1 MSAGRSARARRAHAK
16 YAVSQNAHPYQ
27 PAQRRLPRPALR
39 FTLSVRRALALSLS
53 LVLVLALNPL
63 SVNPPAQNQKAYADS
78 AENIDGGGVLS
89 QSACLT
95 KENEAPL
102 SSAYTDWRAV
112 AQGVESGALD
122 DPGFKPI
129 GSGSAADP
137 YVIETPEAF
146 AWWALLHCD
155 ESATLTADV
164 DLTAR
169 NGEQIDWPGDTV
181 LSGSL
186 DGQGHRVSFHT
197 LGTGLFSG
205 VSASGAV
212 RWLTL
217 GAPLERSAAVQS
229 AGPLAGS
236 LAGYNSGALEGVM
249 NFMAVSGARDG
260 LDDTSGVVEG
270 RAADAAVGAASP
282 LPPAGG
288 VPAQRV
294 LAGGI
299 VAVNDGSIKDCAN
312 QGPVANGSADAT
324 SAAGGIA
331 AEGGGTIATSY
342 NAGDV
347 CAEQGGAY
355 VITSFAAPAGYDAV
369 VDAASC
375 YLAPGDGA
383 DYEGV
388 SGADAARPGAV
399 SSEELQAAAER
410 LNDGRTGADA
420 PWMAGE
426 GAGAYPSLRSLVTL
440 QASAPDSL
448 GASNVLATAPRS
460 ESRTWEDFAHPGWT
474 DIEARN
480 RGIIGGDGVLDHPY
494 VIHDAEGLAWWAYKV
509 NHDPGTSTTWSSE
522 PHEGTN
528 IPYNKSCVKLAEDID
543 LSGFSHTGQSAVG
556 SNYANCLQWVPIGG
570 AAIWDIGD
578 SGAFAGNFECQGHA
592 ISNLRVQERPYK
604 SGLFGQV
611 ANAGS
616 SGGGNARS
624 GTGIIRGVRVT
635 SGYVHGT
642 DRVGG
647 IVGQVNGAVQVTDC
661 SNAATIVSDTNI
673 SGGTSCNTG
682 GVVGCSLSAPGLVI
696 DHCCNRGSVS
706 ASREAGGLYGFSNN
720 CQTTIKAS
728 YNTGEVN
735 STQNCGG
742 IVGTGT
748 STSLISC
755 YNAGKVA
762 GPGGSL
768 SGYSASASNCYYAND
783 IGSATNTSLGTPL
796 SSHYMRSWD
805 FAYHELNGNN
815 YVGPGGASS
824 TTWTQDGLNGAPE
837 VNGGYPIFGNLDIVQ
852 QTVTL
857 DPAAAAR
864 SADGSVTV
872 NLPRSLSGTVTLLAE
887 LDVSNFDGAS
897 LVRPDE
903 VRAGFNTWGTVNA
916 NQKIALQVGSDLST
930 HSASG
935 STLSTRG
942 ASEVTLN
949 AAAAYDYPSARSVS
963 LVVKTPSYPSRIVI
977 KLSPITSKT
986 LDVTVPVEQ
995 AGGSFALAPD
1005 GTAHTLGGGAG
1016 HEAALAAGPS
1026 VFKNN
1031 GSVPVSVELS
1041 SVTAAPVNPSAGIT
1055 AALSPGTQQLADSA
1069 DSVTDAGN
1077 TRLGVTTAVGA
1088 GAGGNTAAPAFDR
1101 PLWFAPGTDGAAG
1114 TVPLAFFLPG
1124 TSVGSDPYALAW
1136 RYVMEYAGTYV
1147 GDPATFSFDTVF
1159 TIGLPANDVTGASVA
1174 PVPSSRGAGH
1184 G

>member
-1 MSAGRSARARRAHAK
+1 MSAGSTTRAKGAHADH
-16 YAVSQNAHPYQ
+16 AVSPNTHPYQ
-27 PAQRRLPRPALR
+27 PAHRRLPRPALR
-39 FTLSVRRALALSLS
+39 FSLSVRRALVLSLS
-53 LVLVLALNPL
+53 LVLVLALSPL
-63 SVNPPAQNQKAYADS
+63 SANPPAQSQKAYAES
-78 AENIDGGGVLS
+78 AENSDGGGVLS
-89 QSACLT
+89 QSISLT
-95 KENEAPL
+95 KKNEAP
-102 SSAYTDWRAV
+102 SSYADWRAV
-112 AQGVESGALD
+112 AQGVESGRLD
-122 DPGFKPI
+122 GPGCKPV

-146 AWWALLHCD
+146 AWWALLHAD
-155 ESATLTADV
+155 ESATLAADI
-164 DLTAR
+164 DLTSR
-169 NGEQIDWPGDTV
+169 SGQHINWPGDTV

-197 LGTGLFSG
+197 FGSGLFSG
-205 VSASGAV
+205 VTGSGAV

-217 GAPLERSAAVQS
+217 GEPTEESAAVQS
-229 AGPLAGS
+229 AGSLAGS
-236 LAGYNSGALEGVM
+236 LAGYNSGTLEGIM
-249 NFMAVSGARDG
+249 NLMAVSGARDG
-260 LDDTSGVVEG
+260 RADEPGAGDESG
-270 RAADAAVGAASP
+270 AD
-282 LPPAGG
+282 
-288 VPAQRV
+288 AQRV

-312 QGPVANGSADAT
+312 QGPVANGSADAS

-347 CAEQGGAY
+347 RAERGGAY
-355 VITSFAAPAGYDAV
+355 VTTALAAPAGYDAV

-375 YLAPGDGA
+375 YLAPGAGA

-399 SSEELQAAAER
+399 SSEALQAAAER

-420 PWMAGE
+420 PWKAGV
-426 GAGAYPSLRSLVTL
+426 GAGAYPSLRVRAAL
-440 QASAPDSL
+440 QAPAPHSPD
-448 GASNVLATAPRS
+448 ASNVLAATPRS
-460 ESRTWEDFAHPGWT
+460 ESHTWEDFAHPDWT
-474 DIEARN
+474 DQMARD
-480 RGIIGGDGVLDHPY
+480 RGLISGDGVRDHPY

-509 NHDPGTSTTWSSE
+509 NHDPGTSTTWSSGA
-522 PHEGTN
+522 HVGTN
-528 IPYNKSCVKLAEDID
+528 IPYNKSCVKIADDID

-556 SNYANCLQWVPIGG
+556 FNYENCLQWVPIGG
-570 AAIWDIGD
+570 EAIWDIGD

-592 ISNLRVQERPYK
+592 ISNMRVQERPYK

-611 ANAGS
+611 ANAGL
-616 SGGGNARS
+616 SGGGDASS
-624 GTGIIRGVRVT
+624 GTGIIRGVHVI

-682 GVVGCSLSAPGLVI
+682 GVVGCSLSTSGLVI

-706 ASREAGGLYGFSNN
+706 AFREAGGIYGFSNN
-720 CQTTIKAS
+720 CQATIKAS

-735 STQNCGG
+735 SAQKCGG
-742 IVGTGT
+742 IVGTG
-748 STSLISC
+748 SNTSLISC
-755 YNAGKVA
+755 YNAGKVT

-768 SGYSASASNCYYAND
+768 SGYGASAINCYYAND
-783 IGSATNTSLGTPL
+783 IGSATTTNLGTPL
-796 SSHYMRSWD
+796 SSPYMRSWN
-805 FAYHELNGNN
+805 FAYRELNGNS

-837 VNGGYPIFGNLDIVQ
+837 VNGGYPIFGNLDIEQ

-857 DPAAAAR
+857 DPAAAVQN
-864 SADGSVTV
+864 ADGSVTAH
-872 NLPRSLSGTVTLLAE
+872 LPRSLSGPVTLLEA
-887 LDVSNFDGAS
+887 LDSSQLDGAS
-897 LVRPDE
+897 LVGPAE
-903 VRAGFNTWGTVNA
+903 VSAGFNTWGTVNA
-916 NQKIALQVGSDLST
+916 NQKIALQVGSDLNA
-930 HSASG
+930 HLASG
-935 STLSTRG
+935 STLSSAG
-942 ASEVTLN
+942 VSEVTLN
-949 AAAAYDYPSARSVS
+949 VAAAYDYPSARSVS
-963 LVVKTPSYPSRIVI
+963 LVVKTSSYPSRIVI
-977 KLSPITSKT
+977 KLSPVTSKT

-1005 GTAHTLGGGAG
+1005 GTAHTLDGSAG

-1031 GSVPVSVELS
+1031 GSAPVSVSLS
-1041 SVTAAPVNPSAGIT
+1041 SVTAAPVNPQTGIT

-1069 DSVTDAGN
+1069 GSVTDADN
-1077 TRLGVTTAVGA
+1077 TRLGVTAAPDA
-1088 GAGGNTAAPAFDR
+1088 GTGNTAAPPFAT
-1101 PLWFAPGTDGAAG
+1101 PPWFAPGASGAAG

-1124 TSVGSDPYALAW
+1124 TSVGSKPYALAW
-1136 RYVMEYAGTYV
+1136 RYVMEYTGTYV
-1147 GDPATFSFDTVF
+1147 GDAATFSFGTVF
-1159 TIGLPANDVTGASVA
+1159 TVGLPANDVTAASVVPA
-1174 PVPSSRGAGH
+1174 PSSQGAGD